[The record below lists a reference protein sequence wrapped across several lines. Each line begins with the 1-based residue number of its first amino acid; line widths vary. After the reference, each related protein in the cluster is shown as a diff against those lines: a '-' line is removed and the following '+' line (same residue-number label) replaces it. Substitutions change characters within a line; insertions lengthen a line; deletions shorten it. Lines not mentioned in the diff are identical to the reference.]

1 MDEQWYADRCLLRD
15 LLRAHPDWTQ
25 QQLAQQTGRSVGWV
39 KKWKRRLRAA
49 VPGDD
54 GALWG
59 QSRVRKH
66 HPPPLDRAV
75 IDRILA
81 IRDQPPAGLARVPGP
96 RAILYYLGQDAALL
110 ASGTRLP
117 RSARTIW
124 QILTCHGRIAHPPSR
139 AHQPLDRP
147 PPLTA
152 WQLDFK
158 DVATVPAD
166 PDGKRQHVVET
177 LNIVDSGTSILLE
190 ARVRADFTAATALD
204 AVVQALRA
212 HGLPER
218 VTIDRDPRFVGA
230 ASGRDFPT
238 PFVRCLTCLGVA
250 VDICPPH
257 RPDLNCYVERYHRS
271 YDRECLRIHHP
282 TSEEQA
288 AAVTADFVR
297 QYNEQRPNQARSCG
311 NRPPRVAFPDLPP
324 RPALPATV
332 DPDAWLR
339 TVDGRSFARKV
350 RHDGTVT
357 LAGDRYYVGQ
367 KLAGQPVV
375 LRLRAADRTLDV
387 LHHQQ
392 VLRQVRLKGLLEA
405 ALPLDDYVALMCA
418 QAQLRQDR
426 TARLTQRRPAA

>member
-1 MDEQWYADRCLLRD
+1 MEEQWYADRCLLRD

-49 VPGDD
+49 APGED
-54 GALWG
+54 GVLWG
-59 QSRVRKH
+59 QSRARKYP
-66 HPPPLDRAV
+66 PPPLDRAV
-75 IDRILA
+75 VDRILA
-81 IRDQPPAGLARVPGP
+81 LRDQPPAGLARVPGP
-96 RAILYYLGQDAALL
+96 RAILYYLAQDAELV

-124 QILTCHGRIAHPPSR
+124 RILSGHGRIAHPPSR

-158 DVATVPAD
+158 DVTTVPAD
-166 PDGKRQHVVET
+166 PGGKQQHVVET
-177 LNIVDSGTSILLE
+177 LNIIDSGTSILLE

-204 AVVQALRA
+204 AVVDALRA

-271 YDRECLRIHHP
+271 YDRECLRIHRP
-282 TSEEQA
+282 ASEEQA
-288 AAVTADFVR
+288 VAVTADFVR

-311 NRPPRVAFPDLPP
+311 NRPPRAAFPDLPA
-324 RPALPATV
+324 RPPLPATV

-357 LAGDRYYVGQ
+357 LDGDRYYVGQ
-367 KLAGQPVV
+367 KLVGQPVV
-375 LRLRAADRTLDV
+375 LRVRAADHTLDV
-387 LHHQQ
+387 LRHQQ
-392 VLRQVRLKGLLEA
+392 VLRQVRLKGLRKA
-405 ALPLDDYVALMCA
+405 TLPLDDYVALMRE

-426 TARLTQRRPAA
+426 TARLTRRRPAA

>member
-1 MDEQWYADRCLLRD
+1 MEEQWYADRCLLRD
-15 LLRAHPDWTQ
+15 VLRAHPDWTQ

-49 VPGDD
+49 APGDD
-54 GALWG
+54 GVLWS
-59 QSRVRKH
+59 QSRERKQ

-75 IDRILA
+75 IDRILGL
-81 IRDQPPAGLARVPGP
+81 RDQPPAGLARVPGP
-96 RAILYYLGQDAALL
+96 RAILYYLAQDAGLV
-110 ASGTRLP
+110 ASGARLP

-124 QILTCHGRIAHPPSR
+124 RILTTHGRIAHPPSR
-139 AHQPLDRP
+139 THEPLDRP
-147 PPLTA
+147 PPLTC

-158 DVATVPAD
+158 DVTTVPAD
-166 PDGKRQHVVET
+166 PGGKQQHAVET
-177 LNIVDSGTSILLE
+177 LNIIDSGTSILLE

-204 AVVQALRA
+204 AVVETLRV

-282 TSEEQA
+282 ASEEQA
-288 AAVTADFVR
+288 VAVTADFVR

-311 NRPPRVAFPDLPP
+311 NRPPRTAFPELPS

-339 TVDGRSFARKV
+339 TIDGRSFARKV

-357 LAGDRYYVGQ
+357 LDGDRYYVGQ
-367 KLAGQPVV
+367 KLVGQPVV
-375 LRLRAADRTLDV
+375 LRVRAADHTLDV
-387 LHHQQ
+387 LHRQQ
-392 VLRQVRLKGLLEA
+392 VLRQVRLKGLREA
-405 ALPLDDYVALMCA
+405 ALPLDDYVALMRG

-426 TARLTQRRPAA
+426 TARLTRRRPAA